1 MRIGI
6 VTQWYPPEPAFIPAS
21 LAAEL
26 VGRGHHV
33 RVLTGFPNY
42 PTGKLYPG
50 YRQRWNHTETVD
62 GVTVRRVPLYLSH
75 DGSGVRR
82 AANYLSYGVSSSVA
96 GLRYLA
102 GSDVVYVYLTP
113 ATAFMAAAVLT
124 KLDQVP
130 AVIHVQ
136 DVWPESV
143 TESSMA
149 PAGLAGRLVD
159 RSLHAAMR
167 AVYRMSA
174 GVAVIAPSMRDLVVS
189 RGADPSL
196 THVVLNWADEKLF
209 RPVAPT
215 EAARRDIGYRDRC
228 TIMYAGTMGPFQNME
243 ASIRAAAA
251 VADVADLVLVGSG
264 VEEDAARR
272 LASELGADNIR
283 FLGRRPPSE
292 MAALT
297 GAADFQLVTLRDLP
311 IFRGTIPSKLQA
323 ALACESP
330 VIVSVPGD
338 CAELV
343 ESHGVGLACP
353 PDDWFALADR
363 FRQAAKL
370 SAAERME
377 MGLRAGM
384 VYRTLMSQRTGVD
397 QLEEMLTAAA
407 EVRT

>member
-1 MRIGI
+1 MKVGI

-26 VGRGHHV
+26 LARGHHV

-42 PTGKLYPG
+42 PYGVLYPG
-50 YRQRWNHTETVD
+50 HRQRWTHVEVAN
-62 GVTVRRVPLYLSH
+62 GVSVRRVPLYPNH
-75 DGSGVRR
+75 DGSGLRR

-96 GLRYLA
+96 GVRFLA
-102 GSDVVYVYLTP
+102 GADVVYVYLTP
-113 ATAFMAAAVLT
+113 ATAFMAAAVLRT
-124 KLDQVP
+124 LDRVP
-130 AVIHVQ
+130 VVIHIQ

-149 PAGLAGRLVD
+149 PSGRAGRLID
-159 RSLHAAMR
+159 RTLHAAMR

-189 RGADPSL
+189 RGADPR
-196 THVVLNWADEKLF
+196 TTEVVLNWADEKLF
-209 RPVAPT
+209 RPVPPS
-215 EAARRDIGYRDRC
+215 ESARRSIGYRDRC
-228 TIMYAGTMGPFQNME
+228 TIMYAGTMGPFQNIE

-264 VEEDAARR
+264 VEETAARR
-272 LASELGADNIR
+272 LAAGLGAPNVR
-283 FLGRRPPSE
+283 FLGRRSPID
-292 MAALT
+292 MASLT

-311 IFRGTIPSKLQA
+311 MFRGTIPSKLQA

-338 CAELV
+338 CASLV

-370 SAAERME
+370 SAGERME
-377 MGLRAGM
+377 MGLRAGR
-384 VYRTLMSQRTGVD
+384 VYRTLMSRQAGVD
-397 QLEEMLTAAA
+397 RLEEMLTAASG
-407 EVRT
+407 VRR

>member
-1 MRIGI
+1 MKVGI
-6 VTQWYPPEPAFIPAS
+6 ITQWYPPEPAFIPAS
-21 LAAEL
+21 LAEEL
-26 VGRGHHV
+26 LARGHHV

-42 PTGKLYPG
+42 PTGTLHPG
-50 YRQRWNHTETVD
+50 YRQRWKHVETVN

-75 DGSGVRR
+75 DGSGARR
-82 AANYLSYGVSSSVA
+82 AANYLSYGLASSAAS
-96 GLRYLA
+96 LRFLA
-102 GSDVVYVYLTP
+102 GADVLYVYLTP

-124 KLDQVP
+124 TLDRVP

-149 PAGLAGRLVD
+149 PDGIAGRLVD
-159 RSLHAAMR
+159 ATLHAAMR

-174 GVAVIAPSMRDLVVS
+174 GIAVIAPSMRDLVVS
-189 RGADPSL
+189 RGADPR
-196 THVVLNWADEKLF
+196 TTRVVLNWTDEELF
-209 RPVAPT
+209 RPVPPT
-215 EAARRDIGYRDRC
+215 DAARHDIGYRDRC
-228 TIMYAGTMGPFQNME
+228 TIMYAGTMGPFQNIE

-251 VADVADLVLVGSG
+251 ASDVADLVLIGSG
-264 VEEDAARR
+264 VEENSARR
-272 LASELGADNIR
+272 LATRLRADNVR
-283 FLGRRPPSE
+283 FLGRRSPAD

-323 ALACESP
+323 ALACEAP

-338 CAELV
+338 CASLV

-353 PDDWFALADR
+353 ADDWWALAER

-370 SAAERME
+370 SAGERVE
-377 MGLRAGM
+377 MGLRAGNM
-384 VYRTLMSQRTGVD
+384 YRTLMSRRTGVD
-397 QLEEMLTAAA
+397 QLENMFA
-407 EVRT
+407 EVVRP